1 MPLTMVVTNR
11 QPDNSREAQQ
21 PLLDLFQEFTL
32 RRYKQ
37 RFLPFTH
44 QAQVFRLVGEE
55 NGEAFLVAGTA
66 AGKTLA
72 IGVPLFW
79 KLQQGLIRRVLLMYP
94 TVALLEDQRKVMDTL
109 AELTGLE
116 VGQLQGGM
124 SRSQLIAA
132 LNKPV
137 ILATPDEVYW
147 FFRKNVKHNS
157 LLIYG
162 LALVDDFV
170 LDEAHLFSGLM
181 LRNFQHLMTRVQL
194 LAQRLN
200 RRPRLHILT
209 ATPTEA
215 LRVLSEAKPIYG
227 CSKCGD
233 VVVKFLEPVL
243 DYRERMDTLASAVGQ
258 ALAEE
263 ARKVLV
269 VFNSAAMAHYTFEAI
284 RGKESPVLPAETLFR
299 FGRLEWGKLEA
310 WMEKAGVAQETI
322 AEVRQRM
329 QRENDAFFLK
339 DLAAGT
345 TAPLPSEELMAGL
358 AGLLREQGWA
368 LKRLIYAAFAPGKIS
383 PLTEMERMLSGKGRM
398 TRELWVAL
406 KGCLSDV
413 ADYETCAQAIDHWLT
428 GVSARLEGVWTEETI
443 ALTAP
448 DFLELVSA
456 LRQAGLPGELAR
468 CISDRL
474 KYSAELKG
482 DLAAKVRVSGR
493 SVEKHPV
500 ALQWLSWMV
509 NDEDRREAL
518 LARLQEALA
527 SGELK
532 VKTRHIATWGDS
544 GVPAVIYTG
553 KMSRTE
559 RKGLIEAFAGLP
571 RAVLISTPAV
581 EVGVDFEA
589 DWLIT
594 EECEGNGFLQ
604 RFGRVGRR
612 EGMTSQ
618 VVTLVR
624 WGSTYAALKERGA
637 DSMAREDFSTLV
649 ADENVGIFPRRTYV
663 EASSFLDATH
673 YLVNGQLGLIGEW
686 LNERMFPPPS
696 TVSAL
701 AEELR
706 ATGGRFTYG
715 LRSTMPAVA
724 LRGGGGGD
732 PFYLL
737 QKIANEELLPS
748 DSPFEVA
755 AADLYYLSF
764 LFRPTEW
771 YIVVDVA
778 ATLTNSQVLFYYRD
792 GRWGLRAGFGI
803 AGDYKEFFS
812 PEKFNRQ
819 RGWMEAM
826 RDDPEGTMER
836 LRPHRHKPMGAALL
850 RLGEALS
857 QHLTPQR
864 HFILIQGDV
873 HLHRVHR
880 ADGSIMPVEDRF
892 QNPLVIPDQL
902 CLILYGQ
909 RDADETY
916 RFLRRA
922 GVADLENVH
931 YDWDGLR
938 SGVNNF
944 GLAMVDRAVG
954 ACFHVYRRLVE
965 HACTE

>member
-1 MPLTMVVTNR
+1 
-11 QPDNSREAQQ
+11 
-21 PLLDLFQEFTL
+21 LDLFQEFTL
-32 RRYKQ
+32 RRYGQ
-37 RFLPFTH
+37 RFLPFEH

-72 IGVPLFW
+72 ISVPLFW
-79 KLQQGLIRRVLLMYP
+79 KLEQGLIQRVLLMYP
-94 TVALLEDQRKVMDTL
+94 TVALLEDQRKVMDAL
-109 AELTGLE
+109 AEITGLE
-116 VGQLQGGM
+116 AGQLQGGM

-147 FFRKNVKHNS
+147 FFRKNVKYNS

-162 LALVDDFV
+162 LALVDEFV
-170 LDEAHLFSGLM
+170 LDEAHLFNGLM
-181 LRNFQHLMTRVQL
+181 LRNFQHLMTRVRL

-200 RRPRLHILT
+200 RQPRLHILT

-215 LRVLSEAKPIYG
+215 LRALSEARPIYG
-227 CSKCGD
+227 RSKCGD
-233 VVVKFLEPVL
+233 VKVKFLEPVL
-243 DYRERMDTLASAVGQ
+243 DYGERRSALISAVEQ

-263 ARKVLV
+263 AKKVLV
-269 VFNSAAMAHYTFEAI
+269 VFNSAAAAHYTFEAM
-284 RGKESPVLPAETLFR
+284 RGKEVPALPVELQQR
-299 FGRLEWGKLEA
+299 FGWVEWGKLAA
-310 WMEKAGVAQETI
+310 WMERAGVAQETI

-329 QRENDAFFLK
+329 QRESGALFLK

-368 LKRLIYAAFAPGKIS
+368 LKRLAYAAFAPGKAS
-383 PLTEMERMLSGKGRM
+383 PLAEMERMLSGKGRL
-398 TRELWVAL
+398 TKELWAAL
-406 KGCLSDV
+406 KGSLGDV
-413 ADYETCAQAIDHWLT
+413 ADYETCAQAIDGWLT
-428 GVSARLEGVWTEETI
+428 GVSARLEGIWAEETV

-448 DFLELVSA
+448 DFPELVSA

-468 CISDRL
+468 RISDRL
-474 KYSAELKG
+474 KHSIELKG
-482 DLAAKVRVSGR
+482 DLAATVRVSGKGI
-493 SVEKHPV
+493 EKRPV

-509 NDEDRREAL
+509 KDEDRREAL
-518 LARLQEALA
+518 LVRLQEALA
-527 SGELK
+527 AGELK
-532 VKTRHIATWGDS
+532 AQTRHIATWGDS
-544 GVPAVIYTG
+544 GMPVVIYTG
-553 KMSRTE
+553 KMSRAE
-559 RKGLIEAFAGLP
+559 RRGLIEAFAALP

-612 EGMTSQ
+612 EGMASQ
-618 VVTLVR
+618 VVTLVKR
-624 WGSTYAALKERGA
+624 GSTYAALKERGA
-637 DSMAREDFSTLV
+637 ATMAREEFSTLI
-649 ADENVGIFPRRTYV
+649 AGENAGIFPRRMYV

-686 LNERMFPPPS
+686 LNERMFPAPTIVP
-696 TVSAL
+696 VL
-701 AEELR
+701 AGELR
-706 ATGGRFTYG
+706 AAGVRFAYG
-715 LRSTMPAVA
+715 LRGTMPAVA

-737 QKIANEELLPS
+737 QKIANEELLPT

-755 AADLYYLSF
+755 TADLYYLSF

-778 ATLTNSQVLFYYRD
+778 ATLANSQVLFYYRD

-803 AGDYKEFFS
+803 ANDYKEFFD
-812 PEKFNRQ
+812 PAKFNRQ

-826 RDDPEGTMER
+826 RDDLEKTIET
-836 LRPHRHKPMGAALL
+836 LRPHRHKPMAAALL
-850 RLGEALS
+850 RLGEALP

-864 HFILIQGDV
+864 NFILMQGDIY
-873 HLHRVHR
+873 LQRVHR
-880 ADGSIMPVEDRF
+880 ADGGVIPVEDRF
-892 QNPLVIPDQL
+892 QNPVVIPDQL

-909 RDADETY
+909 RDPNEAH

-922 GVADLENVH
+922 GVADLEEVH

-938 SGVNNF
+938 SGANNF
-944 GLAMVDRAVG
+944 GLVMVDRAVG

-965 HACTE
+965 HVGG

>member
-1 MPLTMVVTNR
+1 MPLTIAVTNR
-11 QPDNSREAQQ
+11 PPDSSREVPQ
-21 PLLDLFQEFTL
+21 PLLVLFQEFTL
-32 RRYKQ
+32 RRYGQ
-37 RFLPFTH
+37 RFLPFEH
-44 QAQVFRLVGEE
+44 QARIFRLVGEGE
-55 NGEAFLVAGTA
+55 GEAFLVAGTA

-72 IGVPLFW
+72 IGVPLLW
-79 KLQQGLIRRVLLMYP
+79 KLKQGLIQRVLLMYP

-109 AELTGLE
+109 AEITGLE

-124 SRSQLIAA
+124 SHSQLIAA
-132 LNKPV
+132 LNKPI

-147 FFRKNVKHNS
+147 FFRKNVKYNS

-162 LALVDDFV
+162 LALIDEFV

-181 LRNFQHLMTRVQL
+181 LRNFQHMMTRIRL

-209 ATPTEA
+209 ATPTKELRA
-215 LRVLSEAKPIYG
+215 LSKAEPIYG
-227 CSKCGD
+227 RSKCGD

-243 DYRERMDTLASAVGQ
+243 DYGERRDVLISTVGQ
-258 ALAEE
+258 ALAEG

-269 VFNSAAMAHYTFEAI
+269 VFNSAAVAHYTFEAI
-284 RGKESPVLPAETLFR
+284 QGQEAPVLPVEMRRR
-299 FGRLEWGKLEA
+299 FGWVEWGKLAA
-310 WMEKAGVAQETI
+310 WMERAGVAQETV

-329 QRENDAFFLK
+329 QWESGALFLK

-345 TAPLPSEELMAGL
+345 TASLPSEELMARL
-358 AGLLREQGWA
+358 AELLRDQSWA
-368 LKRLIYAAFAPGKIS
+368 VKRLAYAAFASGKAF
-383 PLTEMERMLSGKGRM
+383 PLAEMERMLSGKGRL
-398 TRELWVAL
+398 TRELWAAMRGSLGDSV
-406 KGCLSDV
+406 
-413 ADYETCAQAIDHWLT
+413 DYETCTQAIDHCLT
-428 GVSARLEGVWTEETI
+428 GVSASLEEIWTEETV

-448 DFLELVSA
+448 DFPELVSA
-456 LRQAGLPGELAR
+456 LHQAGLPGKLAGR
-468 CISDRL
+468 ISDRL
-474 KYSAELKG
+474 RYSVELKG
-482 DLAAKVRVSGR
+482 DLAATVRVFGR
-493 SVEKHPV
+493 GIEKRPV

-509 NDEDRREAL
+509 KDEDRREAL
-518 LARLQEALA
+518 LVRLQEALA
-527 SGELK
+527 AGELK
-532 VKTRHIATWGDS
+532 VQTRHIATWGDS
-544 GVPAVIYTG
+544 GVPVIIYTG
-553 KMSRTE
+553 KVSRAE
-559 RKGLIEAFAGLP
+559 RQGLIEAFAGLS

-612 EGMTSQ
+612 EGMASQ
-618 VVTLVR
+618 VMTLVR
-624 WGSTYAALKERGA
+624 RGSTYAAIRERGA
-637 DSMAREDFSTLV
+637 ESIPREDFSTLI
-649 ADENVGIFPRRTYV
+649 ADENEGIFPRRTYV

-673 YLVNGQLGLIGEW
+673 YLVNGQLGLIGER
-686 LNERMFPPPS
+686 LNEWMFPAPS
-696 TVSAL
+696 IVPAL
-701 AEELR
+701 AEELQ
-706 ATGGRFTYG
+706 AAGVRFAYG
-715 LRSTMPAVA
+715 LRGTMPAVA

-737 QKIANEELLPS
+737 QKIANEELLPT

-755 AADLYYLSF
+755 AADLYYLTF

-778 ATLTNSQVLFYYRD
+778 ATLSNSQVLFYYRD
-792 GRWGLRAGFGI
+792 GHWGLRAGFGI

-812 PEKFNRQ
+812 PAKFNRQ

-826 RDDPEGTMER
+826 RDDPEGTTEM
-836 LRPHRHKPMGAALL
+836 LRPHKHKPMSAALL
-850 RLGEALS
+850 RLGEALP

-864 HFILIQGDV
+864 HFILTQGDV
-873 HLHRVHR
+873 HLQRVHR

-892 QNPLVIPDQL
+892 QNPIVIPDQL
-902 CLILYGQ
+902 CLVLYGQ
-909 RDADETY
+909 RDANEAHHL
-916 RFLRRA
+916 LRQA
-922 GVADLENVH
+922 GVADLEEVH

-944 GLAMVDRAVG
+944 GLAMVDQAVG

-965 HACTE
+965 HVGG